1 MRQQQVQIKIRIR
14 VYNSFITVRN
24 TFLIK
29 PFTTNEE
36 LSFKLQK
43 NTKCKNASMALQT
56 CFCFQKNQKNP
67 PKHTQN
73 PKIKK
78 YFHWKNYIN
87 TSYDH
92 SFISNANLDIKQQ
105 QHWSNI

>member
-14 VYNSFITVRN
+14 LINSFITVKN

-29 PFTTNEE
+29 PLTTNEE

-43 NTKCKNASMALQT
+43 NTKCKNAPMALQT
-56 CFCFQKNQKNP
+56 CCCFQKNKRI
-67 PKHTQN
+67 KL
-73 PKIKK
+73 KK
-78 YFHWKNYIN
+78 YSHWKNYFN

-105 QHWSNI
+105 KH